1 MWFVT
6 MHRAICA
13 RGFVFT
19 IRALLE
25 AYFCVVQKCGA
36 VFAELVARVVAV
48 GTIYVDHFA
57 HGSEFALQVPG
68 FRCHVYCCLDRVPNI

>member
-1 MWFVT
+1 MWFVA

-19 IRALLE
+19 IRALLQ
-25 AYFCVVQKCGA
+25 AYFGVVQKCGA
-36 VFAELVARVVAV
+36 VLAELVARVVAV
-48 GTIYVDHFA
+48 GTINVDHLA

-68 FRCHVYCCLDRVPNI
+68 FCGHVYRCLD